1 MEARGTDM
9 RRERWEEERRY
20 KRRFETPSFEEQLK
34 ADLASSAA
42 PAIVGGLAN
51 LGSSLLGKST
61 EKLAKNETFRKA
73 SSALKDAE
81 REHDQ
86 IETMVKG
93 FASTGTSEKEGAFIY
108 FRDKA
113 KQQAEKSGI
122 TGDMLDDFMLKNEE
136 SIRSIALSNL
146 NSLHQ
151 RRKYLDSMS
160 TIEEVQTNYSKGDS
174 YFAKDPVGKFVT
186 NLVSKF
192 TKQDPR
198 ERSVRYLLT
207 GYRNKDEA
215 PQWYKDLESNDFV
228 HTAHNLLQDSTS
240 SVGQLSNFIE
250 QYAADNNID
259 IEQEVANRAENQ
271 RLITNFENKNDNF
284 RIWSR
289 NNAEELEGLNFHD
302 RLTVY
307 AQKELGFDKPN
318 EFVKKLFH
326 RGEAA
331 SFINP
336 LREVAVQEFNLEDDD
351 ELTYSS
357 LDTPNKERVDK
368 RVSTFLELGIDSFN
382 KSLVEVLSKNPTV
395 FDGVKTENQRR
406 SLLYNYLDILSSE
419 GLQSTEAE
427 SGIDLSSWTFGIL
440 SNPEPDEIQR
450 LAMVEGFDG
459 RAILMESITGGQV
472 PSLGNE
478 RNPSRPQTGYYVY
491 PRALTQPEVQK
502 SFNNIMDSDI
512 SNEEKIRSINNAM
525 DSLTRELTR
534 RAEGRGFTDHR
545 GQGMLDNRTLQ
556 SLDVLRN
563 SYLDR
568 IKYGAEY
575 REDKEKFDLHN
586 RET

>member
-1 MEARGTDM
+1 MSNLFTSLMEARGTDM

-20 KRRFETPSFEEQLK
+20 KRQFETPSFEEQLK

-86 IETMVKG
+86 IQTMVKG

-113 KQQAEKSGI
+113 RQQAEKSGI

-136 SIRSIALSNL
+136 SIRSIASSNL

-228 HTAHNLLQDSTS
+228 HTAHNLLQDSKS

-271 RLITNFENKNDNF
+271 RLITNFENKHDNF

-289 NNAEELEGLNFHD
+289 NNAQIEGLNFHD

-307 AQKELGFDKPN
+307 AQQELGFDKPN
-318 EFVKKLFH
+318 EYVKKLFY
-326 RGEAA
+326 RGEAE

-382 KSLVEVLSKNPTV
+382 KSLVEVLSKNPAV

-419 GLQSTEAE
+419 GLQSTLED
-427 SGIDLSSWTFGIL
+427 SFFSKP
-440 SNPEPDEIQR
+440 NEIQR

-459 RAILMESITGGQV
+459 KAILMESITGGQV

-491 PRALTQPEVQK
+491 PRALGQPEVQK
-502 SFNNIMDSDI
+502 SFNNIMESDI

-534 RAEGRGFTDHR
+534 RAEGKGFTDHR
-545 GQGMLDNRTLQ
+545 GQGMLNDRTLQ
-556 SLDVLRN
+556 SLDQLRN

-568 IKYGAEY
+568 IEY
-575 REDKEKFDLHN
+575 KSDLDSDQEWRSLFD

>member
-1 MEARGTDM
+1 MSNLFTSLMEARGTDM

-20 KRRFETPSFEEQLK
+20 KRQFETPSFEEQLK

-86 IETMVKG
+86 IQTMVKG
-93 FASTGTSEKEGAFIY
+93 FASTGTSEEEGAFNY

-113 KQQAEKSGI
+113 RQRAEKSGI

-136 SIRSIALSNL
+136 SIRSIASSNL

-289 NNAEELEGLNFHD
+289 NNAKELEGLNFHD

-307 AQKELGFDKPN
+307 AQKEVGFDKPN
-318 EFVKKLFH
+318 EYVKNLFY
-326 RGEAA
+326 RGEAE

-336 LREVAVQEFNLEDDD
+336 LREVAVQEFNLEDD
-351 ELTYSS
+351 EQTYSS
-357 LDTPNKERVDK
+357 LGYQDKERADK

-382 KSLVEVLSKNPTV
+382 KSLVEVLSKNPAV

-419 GLQSTEAE
+419 GLQSTLED
-427 SGIDLSSWTFGIL
+427 SFFSKP
-440 SNPEPDEIQR
+440 NEIQR

-459 RAILMESITGGQV
+459 KAILMESITGGQV

-491 PRALTQPEVQK
+491 PRALAQPEVQK
-502 SFNNIMDSDI
+502 PFNNIMDSDI
-512 SNEEKIRSINNAM
+512 SNEEKIKSINNAIN
-525 DSLTRELTR
+525 SLTQELTR
-534 RAEGRGFTDHR
+534 RAEGKGFTDHR
-545 GQGMLDNRTLQ
+545 GQGMLDGRTLQ
-556 SLDVLRN
+556 SLDELKN

-568 IKYGAEY
+568 IELGAEL
-575 REDKEKFDLHN
+575 RRKKEKIDLHN

>member
-1 MEARGTDM
+1 MSNLFTSLMEARGTDM

-20 KRRFETPSFEEQLK
+20 KRQFETPSFEEQLK

-86 IETMVKG
+86 IQTMVKG
-93 FASTGTSEKEGAFIY
+93 FASTGTSEEEGAFNY

-113 KQQAEKSGI
+113 RQRAEKSGI

-136 SIRSIALSNL
+136 SIRSIASSNL

-289 NNAEELEGLNFHD
+289 NNAKELEGLNFHD

-307 AQKELGFDKPN
+307 AQKKLGFDKPN
-318 EFVKKLFH
+318 EYVKKLFY
-326 RGEAA
+326 RGEAE

-336 LREVAVQEFNLEDDD
+336 LREVAVQEFTLEDDD
-351 ELTYSS
+351 ELTYSG
-357 LDTPNKERVDK
+357 LNPTNKDRVDK

-382 KSLVEVLSKNPTV
+382 KSLVEVLSKNPAV

-419 GLQSTEAE
+419 GLQSTLED
-427 SGIDLSSWTFGIL
+427 SFFSKP
-440 SNPEPDEIQR
+440 NEIQR

-459 RAILMESITGGQV
+459 RAILMESIAGGQV

-491 PRALTQPEVQK
+491 PRALGQPEVQK
-502 SFNNIMDSDI
+502 PLNNIMESDI

-545 GQGMLDNRTLQ
+545 GQGMLDGRTLQ
-556 SLDVLRN
+556 SLDELKN

-568 IKYGAEY
+568 IELGAEL
-575 REDKEKFDLHN
+575 RRKKEKIDLHN

>member
-1 MEARGTDM
+1 MSNLFTSLMEARGTDM

-20 KRRFETPSFEEQLK
+20 KRQFETPSFEEQLK

-86 IETMVKG
+86 IQTMVKG
-93 FASTGTSEKEGAFIY
+93 FASTGTSEEEGAFNH

-113 KQQAEKSGI
+113 RQRAEKSGI
-122 TGDMLDDFMLKNEE
+122 TGNMLDDFMLKNEE
-136 SIRSIALSNL
+136 SIRSIASSNL

-271 RLITNFENKNDNF
+271 RLITNFENKHDNF

-289 NNAEELEGLNFHD
+289 NNAQIEGLNFHD

-307 AQKELGFDKPN
+307 AQQELGFDKP
-318 EFVKKLFH
+318 EDFVKKLFY
-326 RGEAA
+326 RGEAE

-419 GLQSTEAE
+419 GLQSTLKE
-427 SGIDLSSWTFGIL
+427 SFFSK
-440 SNPEPDEIQR
+440 PDEIQR

-491 PRALTQPEVQK
+491 PRALGQPEVQK
-502 SFNNIMDSDI
+502 SFNNIMESDI

-534 RAEGRGFTDHR
+534 RAEGKGFTDHR
-545 GQGMLDNRTLQ
+545 GQGMLDGRTLQ
-556 SLDVLRN
+556 SLDQLRN

-568 IKYGAEY
+568 IEY
-575 REDKEKFDLHN
+575 KSDLDSDQEWRSLFD

>member
-1 MEARGTDM
+1 MSNLFTSLMEARGTDM

-20 KRRFETPSFEEQLK
+20 KRQFETPSFEEQLK

-113 KQQAEKSGI
+113 RQQAEKSGI

-136 SIRSIALSNL
+136 SIRSIASSNL

-174 YFAKDPVGKFVT
+174 YFSKDPVGKFVT

-228 HTAHNLLQDSTS
+228 HTAHNLLQDSKS

-271 RLITNFENKNDNF
+271 RLITNFENKHDNF

-289 NNAEELEGLNFHD
+289 NNAQIEGLNFHD

-307 AQKELGFDKPN
+307 AQQELGFDKPE
-318 EFVKKLFH
+318 EFVKKLFY
-326 RGEAA
+326 RGEAE

-382 KSLVEVLSKNPTV
+382 KSLVEVLSKNPAV

-419 GLQSTEAE
+419 GLQSTLEE
-427 SGIDLSSWTFGIL
+427 SFFS
-440 SNPEPDEIQR
+440 EPNEIQR

-491 PRALTQPEVQK
+491 PRALGQPEVQK
-502 SFNNIMDSDI
+502 PLNNIMESDI

-545 GQGMLDNRTLQ
+545 GQGMLDGRTLQ
-556 SLDVLRN
+556 SLDQLRN

-568 IKYGAEY
+568 IEY
-575 REDKEKFDLHN
+575 KSDLDSDQEWRSLFD

>member
-1 MEARGTDM
+1 MSNLFTSLMEARGTDM

-20 KRRFETPSFEEQLK
+20 KRQFETPSFEEQLK

-93 FASTGTSEKEGAFIY
+93 FASTGTSEEEGAFNY

-113 KQQAEKSGI
+113 RQRAEKSGI

-136 SIRSIALSNL
+136 SIRSIASSNL

-271 RLITNFENKNDNF
+271 RLITNFENKHDNF

-289 NNAEELEGLNFHD
+289 NNAQIEGLNFHD

-307 AQKELGFDKPN
+307 AQQELGFDKPE
-318 EFVKKLFH
+318 EFVKKLFY
-326 RGEAA
+326 RGEAE

-382 KSLVEVLSKNPTV
+382 KSLVEVLSKNPAV

-419 GLQSTEAE
+419 GLQSTLKE
-427 SGIDLSSWTFGIL
+427 SFFSK
-440 SNPEPDEIQR
+440 PDEIQR

-502 SFNNIMDSDI
+502 SFNNIMESDI

-545 GQGMLDNRTLQ
+545 GQGMLDGRTLQ
-556 SLDVLRN
+556 SLDQLRT

-568 IKYGAEY
+568 IEY
-575 REDKEKFDLHN
+575 KSDLDSDQEWRSLFD

>member
-1 MEARGTDM
+1 MSNLFTSLMEARGTDM

-86 IETMVKG
+86 IQTMVKG
-93 FASTGTSEKEGAFIY
+93 FASTGTCEEEGAFNY

-113 KQQAEKSGI
+113 RQRAEKSGI
-122 TGDMLDDFMLKNEE
+122 TGDILDDFMLKNEE
-136 SIRSIALSNL
+136 SIRSIASSNL

-271 RLITNFENKNDNF
+271 RLITNFENKHDNF

-289 NNAEELEGLNFHD
+289 NNAKELEGLNFHD

-307 AQKELGFDKPN
+307 AQQELGFDKPE
-318 EFVKKLFH
+318 EFVKKLFY
-326 RGEAA
+326 RGEAE

-382 KSLVEVLSKNPTV
+382 KSLVEVLSKNPAV

-419 GLQSTEAE
+419 GLQSTLKE
-427 SGIDLSSWTFGIL
+427 SFFSK
-440 SNPEPDEIQR
+440 PDEIQR

-478 RNPSRPQTGYYVY
+478 RNPS
-491 PRALTQPEVQK
+491 
-502 SFNNIMDSDI
+502 
-512 SNEEKIRSINNAM
+512 
-525 DSLTRELTR
+525 
-534 RAEGRGFTDHR
+534 
-545 GQGMLDNRTLQ
+545 
-556 SLDVLRN
+556 
-563 SYLDR
+563 
-568 IKYGAEY
+568 
-575 REDKEKFDLHN
+575 
-586 RET
+586 

>member
-1 MEARGTDM
+1 MSNLFTSLMEARGTDM

-20 KRRFETPSFEEQLK
+20 KRQFETPSFEEQLK

-113 KQQAEKSGI
+113 RQQAEKSGI

-136 SIRSIALSNL
+136 SIRSIASSNL

-198 ERSVRYLLT
+198 ERSVRYLINV
-207 GYRNKDEA
+207 YIKKDEA

-271 RLITNFENKNDNF
+271 RLITNFENKHDNF

-289 NNAEELEGLNFHD
+289 NNAQIEGLNFHD

-307 AQKELGFDKPN
+307 AQQELGFDKPE
-318 EFVKKLFH
+318 EFVKKLFY
-326 RGEAA
+326 RGEAE

-382 KSLVEVLSKNPTV
+382 KSLVEVLSKNPAV

-419 GLQSTEAE
+419 GLQSTLKE
-427 SGIDLSSWTFGIL
+427 SFFSK
-440 SNPEPDEIQR
+440 PDEIQR

-502 SFNNIMDSDI
+502 SFNNIMESDI

-545 GQGMLDNRTLQ
+545 GQGMLDGRTLQ
-556 SLDVLRN
+556 SLDQLRT

-568 IKYGAEY
+568 IEY
-575 REDKEKFDLHN
+575 KSDLDSDQEWRSLFD

>member
-1 MEARGTDM
+1 MSNLFTSLMEARGTDM

-93 FASTGTSEKEGAFIY
+93 FASTGTSEEEGAFNY

-113 KQQAEKSGI
+113 RQRAEKSGI

-136 SIRSIALSNL
+136 SIRSIASSNL

-271 RLITNFENKNDNF
+271 RLITNFENKHDNF

-289 NNAEELEGLNFHD
+289 NNAQIEGLNFHD

-307 AQKELGFDKPN
+307 AQQELGFDKPE
-318 EFVKKLFH
+318 EFVKKLFY
-326 RGEAA
+326 RGEAE

-336 LREVAVQEFNLEDDD
+336 LREVAVQEFNLEDD
-351 ELTYSS
+351 EQTYSS
-357 LDTPNKERVDK
+357 LGYQDKERADK

-382 KSLVEVLSKNPTV
+382 KSLVEVLSKNPAV

-419 GLQSTEAE
+419 GLQSTLKE
-427 SGIDLSSWTFGIL
+427 SFFSK
-440 SNPEPDEIQR
+440 PDEIQR

-491 PRALTQPEVQK
+491 PRALGQPEVQK
-502 SFNNIMDSDI
+502 PLNNIMESDI

-545 GQGMLDNRTLQ
+545 GQGMLDGRTLQ
-556 SLDVLRN
+556 SLDELKN

-568 IKYGAEY
+568 IELGAEL
-575 REDKEKFDLHN
+575 RRKKEKIDLHN

>member
-1 MEARGTDM
+1 MSNLFTSLMEARGTDM

-20 KRRFETPSFEEQLK
+20 KRQFETPSFEEQLK

-86 IETMVKG
+86 IQTMVKG
-93 FASTGTSEKEGAFIY
+93 FASTGTSEEEGAFNY

-113 KQQAEKSGI
+113 RQRAEKSGI

-136 SIRSIALSNL
+136 SIRSIASSNL

-271 RLITNFENKNDNF
+271 RLITNFENKHDNF

-289 NNAEELEGLNFHD
+289 NNAQIEGLNFHD

-307 AQKELGFDKPN
+307 AQQELGFDKPE
-318 EFVKKLFH
+318 EFVKKLFY
-326 RGEAA
+326 RGEAE

-336 LREVAVQEFNLEDDD
+336 LREVAVQEFNLEDD
-351 ELTYSS
+351 EQTYSS
-357 LDTPNKERVDK
+357 LGYQDKERADK

-382 KSLVEVLSKNPTV
+382 KSLVEVLSKNPAV

-406 SLLYNYLDILSSE
+406 SLLFNYLDVLSSE
-419 GLQSTEAE
+419 GLQSTLED
-427 SGIDLSSWTFGIL
+427 SFFSKP
-440 SNPEPDEIQR
+440 NEIQR

-502 SFNNIMDSDI
+502 SFNNIMESDI

-545 GQGMLDNRTLQ
+545 GQGMLDGRTLQ
-556 SLDVLRN
+556 SLDQLRT

-568 IKYGAEY
+568 IEY
-575 REDKEKFDLHN
+575 KSDLDSDQEWRSLFD

>member
-1 MEARGTDM
+1 MSNLFTSLMEARGTDM

-20 KRRFETPSFEEQLK
+20 KRQFETPSFEEQLK

-113 KQQAEKSGI
+113 RQQAEKSGI

-136 SIRSIALSNL
+136 SIRSIASSNL

-271 RLITNFENKNDNF
+271 RLITNFENKHDNF

-289 NNAEELEGLNFHD
+289 NNAQIEGLNFHD

-307 AQKELGFDKPN
+307 AQQELGFDKPE
-318 EFVKKLFH
+318 EFVKKLFY
-326 RGEAA
+326 RGEAE

-419 GLQSTEAE
+419 GLQSTLKE
-427 SGIDLSSWTFGIL
+427 SFFSK
-440 SNPEPDEIQR
+440 PDEIQR

-459 RAILMESITGGQV
+459 KAILMESITGGQV

-502 SFNNIMDSDI
+502 SFNNIMESDI

-545 GQGMLDNRTLQ
+545 GQGMLDGRTLQ
-556 SLDVLRN
+556 SLDQLRN

-568 IKYGAEY
+568 IEY
-575 REDKEKFDLHN
+575 KSDLDSDQEWRSLFD

>member
-1 MEARGTDM
+1 MSNLFTSLMEARGTDM

-81 REHDQ
+81 REHDEIQ
-86 IETMVKG
+86 TMVKG
-93 FASTGTSEKEGAFIY
+93 FASTGTSEEEGAFNY

-113 KQQAEKSGI
+113 RQRAEKSGI

-136 SIRSIALSNL
+136 SIRSIASSNL

-174 YFAKDPVGKFVT
+174 YFSKDPVGKFVT

-228 HTAHNLLQDSTS
+228 HTAHNLLQDSKS

-271 RLITNFENKNDNF
+271 RLITNFENKHDNF

-289 NNAEELEGLNFHD
+289 NNAQIEGLNFHD

-307 AQKELGFDKPN
+307 AQQELGFDKPE
-318 EFVKKLFH
+318 EFVKKLFY
-326 RGEAA
+326 RGEAE

-382 KSLVEVLSKNPTV
+382 KSLVEVLSKNPAV

-419 GLQSTEAE
+419 GLQSTLED
-427 SGIDLSSWTFGIL
+427 SFFSKP
-440 SNPEPDEIQR
+440 NEIQR

-459 RAILMESITGGQV
+459 RAILMESIAGGQV

-502 SFNNIMDSDI
+502 SFNNIMESDI

-534 RAEGRGFTDHR
+534 RAEGKGFTDHR
-545 GQGMLDNRTLQ
+545 GQGMLDN
-556 SLDVLRN
+556 SGHV
-563 SYLDR
+563 
-568 IKYGAEY
+568 
-575 REDKEKFDLHN
+575 
-586 RET
+586 

>member
-1 MEARGTDM
+1 MSNLFTSLMEARGTDM
-9 RRERWEEERRY
+9 RRERWEEESRY

-86 IETMVKG
+86 IQTMVKG

-113 KQQAEKSGI
+113 RQQAEKSGI

-136 SIRSIALSNL
+136 SIRSIASSNL

-271 RLITNFENKNDNF
+271 RLITNFENKHDNF

-289 NNAEELEGLNFHD
+289 NNAQIEGLNFHD

-307 AQKELGFDKPN
+307 AQQELGFDKPE
-318 EFVKKLFH
+318 EFVKKLFY
-326 RGEAA
+326 RGEAE

-382 KSLVEVLSKNPTV
+382 KSLVEVLSKNPAV

-419 GLQSTEAE
+419 GLQSTLED
-427 SGIDLSSWTFGIL
+427 SFFSKP
-440 SNPEPDEIQR
+440 NEIQR

-491 PRALTQPEVQK
+491 PRALGQPEVQK
-502 SFNNIMDSDI
+502 PLNNIMESDI

-545 GQGMLDNRTLQ
+545 GQGMLDGRTLQ
-556 SLDVLRN
+556 SLDQLRN

-568 IKYGAEY
+568 IEY
-575 REDKEKFDLHN
+575 KSDLDSDQEWRSLFD

>member
-1 MEARGTDM
+1 MSNLFTSLMEARGTDM

-20 KRRFETPSFEEQLK
+20 KRQFETPSFEEQLK

-86 IETMVKG
+86 IQTMVKG
-93 FASTGTSEKEGAFIY
+93 FASTGTSEEEGAFNH

-113 KQQAEKSGI
+113 RQRAEKSGI

-136 SIRSIALSNL
+136 SIRSIASSNL

-174 YFAKDPVGKFVT
+174 YFVKDPVGKFVT

-271 RLITNFENKNDNF
+271 RLITNFENKHDNF

-289 NNAEELEGLNFHD
+289 NNAQIEGLNFHD

-307 AQKELGFDKPN
+307 AQQELGFDKPE
-318 EFVKKLFH
+318 EFVKKLFY
-326 RGEAA
+326 RGEAE

-419 GLQSTEAE
+419 GLQSTLED
-427 SGIDLSSWTFGIL
+427 SFFSKP
-440 SNPEPDEIQR
+440 NEIQR

-459 RAILMESITGGQV
+459 KAILMESITGGQV

-502 SFNNIMDSDI
+502 SFNNIMESDI

-534 RAEGRGFTDHR
+534 RAEGKGFTDHR
-545 GQGMLDNRTLQ
+545 GQGMLDGRTLQ
-556 SLDVLRN
+556 SLDQLRN

-568 IKYGAEY
+568 IEY
-575 REDKEKFDLHN
+575 KSDLDSDQEWRSLFD

>member
-1 MEARGTDM
+1 MSNLFTSLMEARGTDM

-20 KRRFETPSFEEQLK
+20 KRQFETPSFEEQLK

-86 IETMVKG
+86 IQTMVKG
-93 FASTGTSEKEGAFIY
+93 FASTGTSEEEGAFNY

-113 KQQAEKSGI
+113 RQRAEKSGI

-136 SIRSIALSNL
+136 SIRSIASSNL

-174 YFAKDPVGKFVT
+174 YFSKDPVGKFVT

-228 HTAHNLLQDSTS
+228 HTAHNLLQDSKS

-271 RLITNFENKNDNF
+271 RLITNFENKHDNF

-289 NNAEELEGLNFHD
+289 NNAQIEGLNFHD

-307 AQKELGFDKPN
+307 AQQELGFDKPE
-318 EFVKKLFH
+318 EFVKKLFY
-326 RGEAA
+326 RGEAE

-382 KSLVEVLSKNPTV
+382 KSLVEVLSKNPAV

-419 GLQSTEAE
+419 GLQSTLED
-427 SGIDLSSWTFGIL
+427 SFFSKP
-440 SNPEPDEIQR
+440 NEIQR

-491 PRALTQPEVQK
+491 PRALGQPEVQK
-502 SFNNIMDSDI
+502 SFNNIMESDI

-545 GQGMLDNRTLQ
+545 GQGMLDGRTLQ
-556 SLDVLRN
+556 SLDELKN

-568 IKYGAEY
+568 IELGAEL
-575 REDKEKFDLHN
+575 RRKKEKIDLHN

>member
-1 MEARGTDM
+1 MSNLFTSLMEARGTDM
-9 RRERWEEERRY
+9 RRERWEEESRY

-81 REHDQ
+81 REHDEIQ
-86 IETMVKG
+86 TMVKG
-93 FASTGTSEKEGAFIY
+93 FASTGTSEEEGAFNY

-113 KQQAEKSGI
+113 RQRAEKSGI

-136 SIRSIALSNL
+136 SIRSIASSNL

-271 RLITNFENKNDNF
+271 RLITNFENKHDNF

-289 NNAEELEGLNFHD
+289 NNAQIEGLNFHD

-307 AQKELGFDKPN
+307 AQQELGFDKPE
-318 EFVKKLFH
+318 EFVKKLFY
-326 RGEAA
+326 RGEAE

-382 KSLVEVLSKNPTV
+382 KSLVEVLSKNPAV

-419 GLQSTEAE
+419 GLQSTLEE
-427 SGIDLSSWTFGIL
+427 SFFS
-440 SNPEPDEIQR
+440 EPNEIQR

-491 PRALTQPEVQK
+491 PRALGQPEVQK
-502 SFNNIMDSDI
+502 SFNNIMESDI
-512 SNEEKIRSINNAM
+512 SNEEKIKSINNAM
-525 DSLTRELTR
+525 DSLTQELTR

-545 GQGMLDNRTLQ
+545 GQGMLDGRTLQ
-556 SLDVLRN
+556 SLDELKN

-568 IKYGAEY
+568 IELGAEL
-575 REDKEKFDLHN
+575 RRKKEKIDLHN

>member
-1 MEARGTDM
+1 MSNLFTSLMEARGTDM

-20 KRRFETPSFEEQLK
+20 KRQFETPSFEEQLK

-81 REHDQ
+81 REHDEIQ
-86 IETMVKG
+86 TMVKG
-93 FASTGTSEKEGAFIY
+93 FASTGTSEEEGAFNY

-113 KQQAEKSGI
+113 RQRAEKSGI

-136 SIRSIALSNL
+136 SIRSIASSNL

-174 YFAKDPVGKFVT
+174 YFSKDPVGKFVT

-228 HTAHNLLQDSTS
+228 HTAHNLLQDSKS

-271 RLITNFENKNDNF
+271 RLITNFENKHDNF

-289 NNAEELEGLNFHD
+289 NNAQIEGLNFHD

-307 AQKELGFDKPN
+307 AQQELGFDKPE
-318 EFVKKLFH
+318 EFVKKLFY
-326 RGEAA
+326 RGEAE

-419 GLQSTEAE
+419 GLQSTLKE
-427 SGIDLSSWTFGIL
+427 SFFSK
-440 SNPEPDEIQR
+440 PDEIQR

-459 RAILMESITGGQV
+459 RAILMESIAGGQV

-491 PRALTQPEVQK
+491 PRALGQPEVQK
-502 SFNNIMDSDI
+502 PLNNIMESDI

-545 GQGMLDNRTLQ
+545 GQGMLDGRTLQ
-556 SLDVLRN
+556 SLDQLRN

-568 IKYGAEY
+568 IEY
-575 REDKEKFDLHN
+575 KSDLDSDQEWRSLFD

>member
-1 MEARGTDM
+1 MSNLFTSLMEARGTDM
-9 RRERWEEERRY
+9 RRERWEEESRY

-86 IETMVKG
+86 IQTMVKG

-113 KQQAEKSGI
+113 RQQAEKSGI

-136 SIRSIALSNL
+136 SIRSIASSNL

-271 RLITNFENKNDNF
+271 RLITNFENKHDNF

-289 NNAEELEGLNFHD
+289 NNAQIEGLNFHD

-307 AQKELGFDKPN
+307 AQQELGFDKPE
-318 EFVKKLFH
+318 EFVKKLFY
-326 RGEAA
+326 RGEAE

-382 KSLVEVLSKNPTV
+382 KSLVEVLSKNPAV

-419 GLQSTEAE
+419 GLQSTLED
-427 SGIDLSSWTFGIL
+427 SFFSKP
-440 SNPEPDEIQR
+440 NEIQR

-459 RAILMESITGGQV
+459 RAILMESIAGGQV

-491 PRALTQPEVQK
+491 PRALGQPEVQK
-502 SFNNIMDSDI
+502 PLNNIMESDI

-545 GQGMLDNRTLQ
+545 GQGMLDGRTLQ
-556 SLDVLRN
+556 SLDQLRN

-568 IKYGAEY
+568 IEY
-575 REDKEKFDLHN
+575 KSDLDSDQEWRSLFD

>member
-1 MEARGTDM
+1 MSNLFTSLMEARGTDM
-9 RRERWEEERRY
+9 RRERWEEESRY

-113 KQQAEKSGI
+113 RQQAEKSGI

-136 SIRSIALSNL
+136 SIRSIASSNL

-228 HTAHNLLQDSTS
+228 HTAHNLLQDSKS

-271 RLITNFENKNDNF
+271 RLITNFENKHDNF

-289 NNAEELEGLNFHD
+289 NNAQIEGLNFHD

-318 EFVKKLFH
+318 EYVKKLFY
-326 RGEAA
+326 RGEAE

-382 KSLVEVLSKNPTV
+382 KSLVEVLSKNPAV

-419 GLQSTEAE
+419 GLQSTLED
-427 SGIDLSSWTFGIL
+427 SFFSKP
-440 SNPEPDEIQR
+440 NEIQR

-459 RAILMESITGGQV
+459 RAILMESIAGGQV

-502 SFNNIMDSDI
+502 SFNNIMESDI

-545 GQGMLDNRTLQ
+545 GQGMLDGRTLQ
-556 SLDVLRN
+556 SLDELKN

-568 IKYGAEY
+568 IELGAEL
-575 REDKEKFDLHN
+575 RRKKEKIDLHN

>member
-1 MEARGTDM
+1 MSNLFTSLMEARGTDM

-81 REHDQ
+81 REHDEIQ
-86 IETMVKG
+86 TMVKG
-93 FASTGTSEKEGAFIY
+93 FASTGTSEEEGAFNY

-113 KQQAEKSGI
+113 RQRAEKSGI

-136 SIRSIALSNL
+136 SIRSIASSNL

-271 RLITNFENKNDNF
+271 RLITNFKKENDNF
-284 RIWSR
+284 RRWS
-289 NNAEELEGLNFHD
+289 NQNAKTIEGLNFPD
-302 RLTVY
+302 RLSLF
-307 AQKELGFDKPN
+307 AQQELGFDKPN

-326 RGEAA
+326 IGEAE

-336 LREVAVQEFNLEDDD
+336 LREVAVQEFNLEDD
-351 ELTYSS
+351 EQTYSS
-357 LDTPNKERVDK
+357 LGYQDKERADK

-382 KSLVEVLSKNPTV
+382 KSLVEVLSKNPAV

-419 GLQSTEAE
+419 GLQSTLKE
-427 SGIDLSSWTFGIL
+427 SFFSK
-440 SNPEPDEIQR
+440 PDEIQR

-491 PRALTQPEVQK
+491 PRALGQPEVQK
-502 SFNNIMDSDI
+502 SFNNIMESDI

-545 GQGMLDNRTLQ
+545 GQGMLDGRTLQ
-556 SLDVLRN
+556 SLDQLRT

-568 IKYGAEY
+568 IEY
-575 REDKEKFDLHN
+575 KSDLDSDQEWRSLFD